1 VSRYQNWTISSA
13 AFRKLTGP
21 QGRPDSFENLAFAK
35 PVAIAQAKKGS
46 KSTAALRRRGK
57 QWTLNFVA
65 SGANRPLIA
74 RPIAALQ
81 LPENGHSSI
90 AQHFYRSDDGSVDF
104 AGLLFLLW
112 HKSGCA
118 FLTGRIKPHLC
129 SVNGGV
135 RTGQLAE
142 QMSAT

>member
-1 VSRYQNWTISSA
+1 MDWTTRKAGQLRKQGIFEACRHSSGKEGLEVDSCA
-13 AFRKLTGP
+13 A
-21 QGRPDSFENLAFAK
+21 
-35 PVAIAQAKKGS
+35 
-46 KSTAALRRRGK
+46 AAGQTMDTEFL
-57 QWTLNFVA
+57 A
-65 SGANRPLIA
+65 SGPNRPLIA
-74 RPIAALQ
+74 RPVAALQ
-81 LPENGHSSI
+81 LPKNGHSSI

-104 AGLLFLLW
+104 AGPLFLLW

-129 SVNGGV
+129 SVNGGL

>member
-1 VSRYQNWTISSA
+1 MDWTTRKAGQLRKQGIFEACRHSSG
-13 AFRKLTGP
+13 KEGLEV
-21 QGRPDSFENLAFAK
+21 DSC
-35 PVAIAQAKKGS
+35 
-46 KSTAALRRRGK
+46 AALRCGGGANNGP
-57 QWTLNFVA
+57 LDFVA
-65 SGANRPLIA
+65 RGPNRPLIA
-74 RPIAALQ
+74 RPVAALQ
-81 LPENGHSSI
+81 LPKNGHSSI

-104 AGLLFLLW
+104 AGPLFLLW